1 MNLKKYNLV
10 FFNIAIIFFL
20 NSCSYFDQEEENIL
34 PGKRESVFITD
45 DKILKKANKKVKILP
60 PKDIN
65 SWTQQHQN
73 IRNHLYHFKS
83 NPNLKLL
90 KKIKLGNINFKNIQY
105 VPPPVFL
112 ENVIYYCD
120 NKFNIF
126 AKSLETGKVL
136 WRTRLT
142 LEDSENF
149 SFVGGISLSNDSIFI
164 TTGLGNIYKIDRK
177 KGNIIWF
184 KRFFMQF
191 SRPPL
196 VYKNKVFVISDDNQ
210 VFALSTNSGDT
221 IWSHIGNIEEVSII
235 GGSKPAI
242 DNEIL
247 VVTYS
252 SGEIFAL
259 NQNDGSI
266 VWFDNSNSGSIFSRT
281 NVNDIQS
288 PLTIENKTLYVPTFS
303 EKLLVYD
310 LKDGKKKWDLKLS
323 SVNPLVISGD
333 VVYVLDTTGKLMCL
347 EKVSGNLTWAVQ
359 LKIKKKNK
367 EIVWYGPLLSTNK
380 LILVS
385 SDGLVLS
392 LSPFSGKILSKINFD
407 ESFLNNPI
415 QVKKNIFLISKQGT
429 LFILG

>member
-1 MNLKKYNLV
+1 MKIFKL
-10 FFNIAIIFFL
+10 FFTNILLILFL
-20 NSCSYFDQEEENIL
+20 NSCSYFDEEKDNIL
-34 PGKRESVFITD
+34 PGKRERVFISD
-45 DKILKKANKKVKILP
+45 DKILKKANTKVKILP
-60 PKDIN
+60 PKIIN
-65 SWTQQHQN
+65 SWKQQHQN
-73 IRNHLYHFKS
+73 VRNHLFHFKS

-90 KKIKLGNINFKNIQY
+90 KRIKLGDLNFQNLQY
-105 VPPPVFL
+105 IPPPVFH
-112 ENVIYYCD
+112 ENIIYYCD
-120 NKFNIF
+120 NEFNVY
-126 AKSLETGKVL
+126 ARSVDSGKVL
-136 WRTRLT
+136 WRTKLT

-149 SFVGGISLSNDSIFI
+149 SFIGGISLSGNNIFI
-164 TTGLGNIYKIDRK
+164 TTGLGNVYKINKK

-196 VYKNKVFVISDDNQ
+196 VYKNKIFIISDDNQ
-210 VFALSTNSGDT
+210 VFALNVNSGDT
-221 IWSHIGNIEEVSII
+221 IWSHIGNIEEVSIL

-252 SGEIFAL
+252 SGEIFAF

-288 PLTIENKTLYVPTFS
+288 PLTIEDKTLYVPTFS

-310 LKDGKKKWDLKLS
+310 LNNGKKKWDLKLS
-323 SVNPLVISGD
+323 SVNPLVISGE
-333 VVYVLDTTGKLMCL
+333 VIYVLDTSGKLMCL
-347 EKVSGNLTWAVQ
+347 KKDSGNLTWAVQ
-359 LKIKKKNK
+359 LKIKKKKK
-367 EIVWYGPLLSTNK
+367 EVVWYGPLLSTNK

-392 LSPFSGKILSKINFD
+392 LSPFTGKTLSKINFN
-407 ESFLNNPI
+407 EKFLNNPI
-415 QVKKNIFLISKQGT
+415 QVKEKIYLISKQGT